1 MWAIKS
7 VFLVYDFID
16 LKKYKVNLL
25 IFRIPALFTEKF
37 LIMIMFW
44 AEYNHRVDHFTI
56 NKKWNLFHQD
66 IYR

>member
-25 IFRIPALFTEKF
+25 IFRIPALFTENDYV
-37 LIMIMFW
+37 LSG
-44 AEYNHRVDHFTI
+44 V
-56 NKKWNLFHQD
+56 QSSC
-66 IYR
+66 